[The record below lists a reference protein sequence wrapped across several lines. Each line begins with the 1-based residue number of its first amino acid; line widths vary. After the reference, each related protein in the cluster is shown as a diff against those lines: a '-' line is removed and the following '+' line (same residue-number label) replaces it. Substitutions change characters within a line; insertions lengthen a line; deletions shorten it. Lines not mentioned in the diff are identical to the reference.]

1 MTAESIEFTVE
12 DDFKSEL
19 HQMKDAPTK
28 LEISKED
35 ITTSKELPGAQLVI
49 KDSEGNEIEKWTS
62 SDKPHYIE
70 MLPIGTY
77 TLTETAPPALYMKAE
92 DVQFEVKDT
101 AEIQKVVML
110 DKPTTVVIHKKNA

>member
-1 MTAESIEFTVE
+1 
-12 DDFKSEL
+12 
-19 HQMKDAPTK
+19 MKDAPTK